1 VSLIRRTH
9 SRLAAQLFDNVH
21 RQITMSKLDDMSVA
35 ELLHLI
41 DSVIHNCNDGML
53 YSLYIVLFL
62 IQI

>member
-1 VSLIRRTH
+1 
-9 SRLAAQLFDNVH
+9 
-21 RQITMSKLDDMSVA
+21 MSKLDDMSVA

-53 YSLYIVLFL
+53 YSLYIVLCF